1 MDGTELTAL
10 RQTTRRFLRER
21 VPSLEVRRLMDHP
34 TGFDRDLWAG
44 LAALGVPGLAIPERY
59 GGAGCTF
66 AVLATVLTETGRV
79 LLPAPVLPT
88 VLAAAAVL
96 ATGDEEA
103 QKAVLPGIAAG
114 DTVATLALDT
124 ATLRAA
130 RHAGGWR
137 LYGSAGP
144 VIDGHVA
151 DTIVVA
157 ALTGHGPTLFTAR
170 RPGCTP
176 TPTFD
181 PTRRL
186 ARIAFNATPATVLG
200 EPGQAG
206 PVLDQVRDLAATA
219 LAAEQV
225 GGAGS
230 CLDAAVAYAK
240 TRVQFGRPIG
250 SFQAI
255 QHRCADLL
263 LTLESARSAAQHAAE
278 LAAKS
283 SDELP
288 IYAALAK
295 SVCSTAYLRIAA
307 ENIQLHGGIAIT
319 WEHDAHLHLR
329 RAKSGEALFGTP
341 AWHRSRLAGLVGIDP
356 RAEAVVGA
364 QPHC

>member
-1 MDGTELTAL
+1 MDGAEQTAL
-10 RQTTRRFLRER
+10 RETTRRFLRER
-21 VPSLEVRRLMDHP
+21 VPPPEVRRLMDHP

-44 LAALGVPGLAIPERY
+44 LAALGVPGLAIPAAY

-66 AVLATVLTETGRV
+66 AALATVLTETGRV

-124 ATLRAA
+124 AHLRAA

-137 LYGSAGP
+137 LYGSTGP

-151 DTIVVA
+151 DAIVVA
-157 ALTGHGPTLFTAR
+157 ALTGHGPTLFLAAASSA
-170 RPGCTP
+170 TP
-176 TPTFD
+176 LGTFD

-225 GGAGS
+225 GGAES
-230 CLDAAVAYAK
+230 CLDAAVAYVK

-263 LTLESARSAAQHAAE
+263 LELESARSAARHAAT
-278 LAAKS
+278 LAA
-283 SDELP
+283 DPELP

-295 SVCSTAYLRIAA
+295 SVCSTAYTRIAA

-341 AWHRSRLAGLVGIDP
+341 AWHRARI
-356 RAEAVVGA
+356 AEAVVGA